1 MSVGEVILRLVNEE
15 DSVIG
20 QYLWFYNFFLK

>member
-1 MSVGEVILRLVNEE
+1 MSVGEVILTLVNEE

-20 QYLWFYNFFLK
+20 QYLQFYNVFLK